1 MKKNYLFTLMLF
13 IASSS
18 FSQNFH
24 QCFDNDN
31 NANLKISV
39 EYIDGNPVS
48 IKFNKDNSIVQ
59 LEAIKN
65 SSKNHSGVVHSES
78 NSYFEIKN
86 GTKNG
91 KFTLTHSGI
100 YDYILYTSKDGKKTK
115 YTINLD
121 DSVNPEGDV
130 YRSTPCF

>member
-13 IASSS
+13 IASTS
-18 FSQNFH
+18 FTQKFY

-31 NANLKISV
+31 NPDLKISV
-39 EYIDGNPVS
+39 EYLDGSPVS
-48 IKFNKDNSIVQ
+48 IKFSKDNSSVN
-59 LEAIKN
+59 LEEIKN
-65 SSKNHSGVVHSES
+65 STKNHNGVVHSES

-86 GTKNG
+86 GVKNG
-91 KFTLTHSGI
+91 KFTITHSGI
-100 YDYILYTSKDGKKTK
+100 YDYLVYTGKDGKKSK

-121 DSVNPEGDV
+121 ESVNLEGDG